1 MPRAQHKISQSSQPS
16 QSDRRGQA
24 LYEQDFYA
32 WVGEQVEALR
42 SGHTQGLDIENLAE
56 EIEDMGRSQRRAVKS
71 ALIIILIHL
80 LKYRYKYR
88 YQPQHRTNSWRASI
102 REHRRRVRDELADSP
117 SLRPHIEHILDDCYQ
132 DTCEAAADKSGLPVT
147 TFPAVCPFA
156 LEQALD
162 RNFLP
167 G

>member
-1 MPRAQHKISQSSQPS
+1 MPRAQHKISQPS

-32 WVGEQVEALR
+32 WVEEQVEALR

-80 LKYRYKYR
+80 LKYRY
-88 YQPQHRTNSWRASI
+88 QPQHRTNSWRASI
-102 REHRRRVRDELADSP
+102 REHRRRVRD
-117 SLRPHIEHILDDCYQ
+117 
-132 DTCEAAADKSGLPVT
+132 
-147 TFPAVCPFA
+147 
-156 LEQALD
+156 
-162 RNFLP
+162 
-167 G
+167 

>member
-1 MPRAQHKISQSSQPS
+1 MPRAQSLEKSQAAQAGG
-16 QSDRRGQA
+16 RA
-24 LYEQDFYA
+24 LYEQDFHA
-32 WVGEQVEALR
+32 WTEEQVGALR
-42 SGHTQGLDIENLAE
+42 SGQTHGLDIEHLAE

-71 ALIIILIHL
+71 ALLIILSHL
-80 LKYRYKYR
+80 LKYRY
-88 YQPQHRTNSWRASI
+88 QPDRRTNSWRATI

-117 SLRPHIEHILDDCYQ
+117 SLRPYSERILAECYQ
-132 DTCEAAADKSGLPVT
+132 DAREAAADESGLPVG
-147 TFPAVCPFA
+147 TFPAACPFA

>member
-80 LKYRYKYR
+80 LKYRY
-88 YQPQHRTNSWRASI
+88 QPHHRTNSWRASI

-117 SLRPHIEHILDDCYQ
+117 SLRPYIERILDDCYQ
-132 DTCEAAADKSGLPVT
+132 DAREAAADESGLPVV

>member
-1 MPRAQHKISQSSQPS
+1 MGKVSPLSQTQVAQPH
-16 QSDRRGQA
+16 G

-32 WVGEQVEALR
+32 WVVEQAAALR
-42 SGHTQGLDIENLAE
+42 SGQTQQLDVENLAE

-71 ALIIILIHL
+71 ALTIILIHL
-80 LKYRYKYR
+80 LKYRYQAER
-88 YQPQHRTNSWRASI
+88 RTNSRRATI

-117 SLRPHIEHILDDCYQ
+117 SLQPYIEQIPDGCYQ
-132 DTCEAAADKSGLPVT
+132 DAREAAADESDLLVA
-147 TFPAVCPFA
+147 TFPTACPFS

-167 G
+167 E

>member
-1 MPRAQHKISQSSQPS
+1 MPRAQHKISQPS

-80 LKYRYKYR
+80 LKYRY
-88 YQPQHRTNSWRASI
+88 QPQHRTNSWRASI

-117 SLRPHIEHILDDCYQ
+117 SLRPYIELILDDCYQ
-132 DTCEAAADKSGLPVT
+132 DAREAAADESGLPVA
-147 TFPAVCPFA
+147 TFPTVCPFA